1 MHPDPGQRNGVRICV
16 SLPMTSHSEVIHTLF
31 IYLSRFIV
39 LFMTQLHLRLP
50 FYDVFHQLML
60 VLCFTGLI
68 AFCCLSNK
76 PLSQLDIVPE
86 FRDNV

>member
-39 LFMTQLHLRLP
+39 LFMTQLNTHII
-50 FYDVFHQLML
+50 YV
-60 VLCFTGLI
+60 
-68 AFCCLSNK
+68 CLFMMYSIN
-76 PLSQLDIVPE
+76 
-86 FRDNV
+86 